1 MSKKSLRYGIIIA
14 LLLLLVLAACTKEP
28 TGQVIIE
35 KTTSRTSIQTFLATN
50 DELCTD
56 AEGKPI
62 IRFFATS
69 WCPHCKWI
77 KSTYI
82 QVMKDYI
89 AEGKITA
96 YLWEVDTN
104 DDLLQDDQQPVPESE
119 KELFKKYNPQGSIPT
134 FVFGCKY
141 YRIGNGYEQIN
152 DLEAEKAEFH
162 AVIKNLLG
170 GEQNEKI

>member
-1 MSKKSLRYGIIIA
+1 MRKRVYVLFIVI
-14 LLLLLVLAACTKEP
+14 LLT
-28 TGQVIIE
+28 VII
-35 KTTSRTSIQTFLATN
+35 TGCTSKNAGQIHINRQQAPQGIRTFQETRDS
-50 DELCTD
+50 LCTD
-56 AEGKPI
+56 EQGKPI

-104 DDLLQDDQQPVPESE
+104 DDLMQEGQQPVPESE
-119 KELFKKYNPQGSIPT
+119 KELFKKYNPKGSIPT

-141 YRIGNGYEQIN
+141 YRIGNGYEHLN
-152 DLEAEKAEFH
+152 DLEAEKAEFRV
-162 AVIKNLLG
+162 VIDSLLG
-170 GEQNEKI
+170 GEQDEKV